1 MSYDEVQKV
10 GAVKVE
16 ECFIVPNPELGL
28 PKAIELIQIS

>member
-16 ECFIVPNPELGL
+16 ECFIVPNPELGFTYRTY
-28 PKAIELIQIS
+28 

>member
-16 ECFIVPNPELGL
+16 ECFAVPTRVGIIF
-28 PKAIELIQIS
+28 A